1 MKNCICRSERVQK
14 MDNQITLN
22 VSEFFSKEEL
32 KEIAEQELRA
42 AFRAQF
48 QKESDVERVIVN
60 LSWEYVCKLVAEQ
73 WDGDF
78 EELLRQKVRKAIGDG
93 VGWQVF
99 RRKDAWDRTE
109 SPAVKIMDEEL
120 KNSRPLIRAAI
131 EKHIAEYP
139 FHELDKT
146 EIAETIWEVVM
157 EKILAPRGKK
167 SEDQE

>member
-1 MKNCICRSERVQK
+1 M
-14 MDNQITLN
+14 NQEIKVN
-22 VSEFFSKEEL
+22 VSELFSQEEL

-48 QKESDVERVIVN
+48 RKESDVERVIVN

-78 EELLRQKVRKAIGDG
+78 EELLRQKVRKAIEDG

-99 RRKDAWDRTE
+99 RRKDAWQSSE

-120 KNSRPLIRAAI
+120 KKSRPLIRAAI
-131 EKHIAEYP
+131 EKRIAEYP
-139 FHELDKT
+139 FNELNKT
-146 EIAETIWEVVM
+146 EIAETIWEVIM
-157 EKILAPRGKK
+157 EKILAPRKENGIT
-167 SEDQE
+167 E

>member
-1 MKNCICRSERVQK
+1 M
-14 MDNQITLN
+14 NQEIKVN
-22 VSEFFSKEEL
+22 VSELFSKEEL

-78 EELLRQKVRKAIGDG
+78 EELLRQKVRKAIEDG

-99 RRKDAWDRTE
+99 RRKDAWQSSE

-146 EIAETIWEVVM
+146 KIGETIWEVIT

-167 SEDQE
+167 IEDQE

>member
-1 MKNCICRSERVQK
+1 MEIEGVKRKN
-14 MDNQITLN
+14 MNQEITVN
-22 VSEFFSKEEL
+22 VSELFSKEEL

-60 LSWEYVCKLVAEQ
+60 LSLEYVCKLVAEQ

-78 EELLRQKVRKAIGDG
+78 EELLRQKVREAIENG
-93 VGWQVF
+93 VGFHVF
-99 RRKDAWDRTE
+99 RRKDAWETSE

-139 FHELDKT
+139 FHELDKN
-146 EIAETIWEVVM
+146 EIGETIWEVIM
-157 EKILAPRGKK
+157 EKILAPRKENGIT
-167 SEDQE
+167 E

>member
-1 MKNCICRSERVQK
+1 M
-14 MDNQITLN
+14 NQEITVN

-32 KEIAEQELRA
+32 KEIAEKELRA

-48 QKESDVERVIVN
+48 CKESDVERVIVN
-60 LSWEYVCKLVAEQ
+60 LSWKYVCKLVAEQ

-78 EELLRQKVRKAIGDG
+78 DELLRKKVRKAIENG
-93 VGWQVF
+93 VGFHVF
-99 RRKDAWDRTE
+99 RRNDAWETSE

-139 FHELDKT
+139 FHELDKN
-146 EIAETIWEVVM
+146 EIGETIWEVIM
-157 EKILAPRGKK
+157 EKILAPRKENGIT
-167 SEDQE
+167 E

>member
-1 MKNCICRSERVQK
+1 M
-14 MDNQITLN
+14 NQEIKVN

-78 EELLRQKVRKAIGDG
+78 EELLRQKVRKAIEDV

-99 RRKDAWDRTE
+99 RRKDGWESSE

-120 KNSRPLIRAAI
+120 KNSHPLIRAAI

-146 EIAETIWEVVM
+146 EIGETIWEVIM
-157 EKILAPRGKK
+157 EKILSPR
-167 SEDQE
+167 QEKENGITE

>member
-1 MKNCICRSERVQK
+1 MREIEGVKRKN
-14 MDNQITLN
+14 MNQEITVN
-22 VSEFFSKEEL
+22 VSELFSKEEL

-60 LSWEYVCKLVAEQ
+60 LSLEYVCKLVAEQ

-78 EELLRQKVRKAIGDG
+78 EELLRQKVREAIENG
-93 VGWQVF
+93 VGFHVF
-99 RRKDAWDRTE
+99 RRKDAWETSE

-139 FHELDKT
+139 FHELDKN
-146 EIAETIWEVVM
+146 EIGETIWEVIM
-157 EKILAPRGKK
+157 EKILAPRKENGIT
-167 SEDQE
+167 E

>member
-1 MKNCICRSERVQK
+1 

-48 QKESDVERVIVN
+48 CKESDVERVIVN
-60 LSWEYVCKLVAEQ
+60 LSWEYVCKLVAEK

-78 EELLRQKVRKAIGDG
+78 EELLRQKVRKAIEDG

-120 KNSRPLIRAAI
+120 KNSRPMIRAAI

>member
-1 MKNCICRSERVQK
+1 M
-14 MDNQITLN
+14 NQEITVN
-22 VSEFFSKEEL
+22 VMELFSKEEL
-32 KEIAEQELRA
+32 KEIAEKELRA

-48 QKESDVERVIVN
+48 RTESDVERVITN
-60 LSWEYVCKLVAEQ
+60 LAIEFVHALVEEQ

-78 EELLRQKVRKAIGDG
+78 DELLRKKVREAIENG
-93 VGWQVF
+93 VGFHVF
-99 RRKDAWDRTE
+99 RRKDAWESSE

-146 EIAETIWEVVM
+146 EIGETIWEVIM
-157 EKILAPRGKK
+157 EKILSPR
-167 SEDQE
+167 QEKENGITE

>member
-1 MKNCICRSERVQK
+1 M
-14 MDNQITLN
+14 NQEITVN

-42 AFRAQF
+42 AFHAQF
-48 QKESDVERVIVN
+48 QKESDVEQVIVN
-60 LSWEYVCKLVAEQ
+60 LSWEYICKLVAEQ

-78 EELLRQKVRKAIGDG
+78 EELLRQEVRKAIEDG

-131 EKHIAEYP
+131 EKRIAEYP
-139 FHELDKT
+139 FYELDKN
-146 EIAETIWEVVM
+146 EIGETIWEVIM
-157 EKILAPRGKK
+157 EKILAPRGEK
-167 SEDQE
+167 